1 MTEVRGRLEQS
12 LHNSVW
18 LALGLERQDY
28 QVQRPWSATVSQGAK
43 RAVPL
48 DAGTRIVEVFDR
60 PDLQKQ
66 LLILGEPGAG
76 KTTMMLELAEDLGRR
91 AGADNG
97 QPIPVLVSLSSWK
110 DPKQSIFEWL
120 VGELKAKYGLRVEL
134 GREWL
139 RLGRL
144 LPLLD
149 GLDEVATERQRDCAV
164 ALNGWLTGDV
174 EQRPCGVLI
183 CCRRE
188 EFEQVVRE
196 PLSLYGAIYLPALTV
211 GQIEDYFVRFGLGD
225 VWETVSEDG
234 ALRELLMTPLFLSM
248 FGLVQVQGT
257 FDLAGWQARETS
269 ERRIEYLFDMYWEAA
284 MSRRLIV
291 DPNQVKQGIQSNTY
305 QLKAPPS
312 RIQVRRSLVFAAKML
327 DRKEVGTEL
336 LIEKIQPT
344 ALVTESQKWVYRI
357 VEGFFEGLIVALFVS
372 LIYVLFF
379 GLIDNLFNVLI
390 RGSVIGACSGA
401 FFGIGSIVPIEIFE
415 TSRPRVVGRNI
426 LKSIS
431 INLIGGAIG
440 SVIACLLGSLFFGVI
455 GSLIGGLICG
465 LIYGLICDLMTSLKA
480 DIQTSIEPN
489 QGIKNVVKNTL
500 IVMSIALI
508 SAVLLKLLL
517 EHPLL
522 KPVDSEDIP
531 RLIISL
537 FACLVCLSFR
547 EGGARDVCQ
556 HVALRIVLA
565 ANRYAPLRYDLLL
578 NYCTERLLL
587 QRIGGRY
594 RFMHKTLQDYFAKQE
609 L

>member
-48 DAGTRIVEVFDR
+48 EAGTRIVEVFDR

-164 ALNGWLTGDV
+164 ALNAWLTGDV

-196 PLSLYGAIYLPALTV
+196 PLSLYGAIYLQALTD

-225 VWETVSEDG
+225 VWETLREDE

-269 ERRIEYLFDMYWEAA
+269 ERKIEYLFDMYWEAA
-284 MSRRLIV
+284 MSRKLIV
-291 DPNQVKQGIQSNTY
+291 DPNDRRLSKTYGIKVVPS
-305 QLKAPPS
+305 LKAV
-312 RIQVRRSLVFAAKML
+312 QRSLIFAARGMQ
-327 DRKEVGTEL
+327 EESNEML
-336 LIEKIQPT
+336 LIESVQRSWLHKI
-344 ALVTESQKWVYRI
+344 
-357 VEGFFEGLIVALFVS
+357 G
-372 LIYVLFF
+372 
-379 GLIDNLFNVLI
+379 D
-390 RGSVIGACSGA
+390 
-401 FFGIGSIVPIEIFE
+401 
-415 TSRPRVVGRNI
+415 
-426 LKSIS
+426 SIS
-431 INLIGGAIG
+431 Y
-440 SVIACLLGSLFFGVI
+440 S
-455 GSLIGGLICG
+455 LICG
-465 LIYGLICDLMTSLKA
+465 IIHSFLGSVLSEILISIFGFADSLPNIPFAAFLVGLCHSYGSIQYVDALNFSFPPKISPDGGLFGRLFAVIFILTIPQNINFNLPPMQLISLSFVFIFSLILGA
-480 DIQTSIEPN
+480 RSDVEERLTPN
-489 QGIKNVVKNTL
+489 QGIKGSMRSSLILLTMILALYYLIHICVDIYLPNVFSDNKNL
-500 IVMSIALI
+500 GRQCN
-508 SAVLLKLLL
+508 LLL
-517 EHPLL
+517 YFF
-522 KPVDSEDIP
+522 
-531 RLIISL
+531 LIMII
-537 FACLVCLSFR
+537 R
-547 EGGARDVCQ
+547 EVGGNAVIQ
-556 HVALRIVLA
+556 HVALRIVLYF
-565 ANRYAPLRYDLLL
+565 NRYAPLRYDLLL